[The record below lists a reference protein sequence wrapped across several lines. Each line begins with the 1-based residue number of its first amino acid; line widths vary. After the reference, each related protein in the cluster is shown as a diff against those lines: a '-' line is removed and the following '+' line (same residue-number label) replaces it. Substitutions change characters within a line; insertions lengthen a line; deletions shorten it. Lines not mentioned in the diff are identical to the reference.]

1 MGIEDSHI
9 EDFVAKYIKGDF
21 VVAVGTSLLGKAF
34 LNKLAFAEAERGV
47 NISII
52 PTSLETAAIAS
63 QLKLKIVSL
72 NEVEID
78 VAIEFVDAVD
88 DNYNFIKRNS
98 SSLVRDK
105 MIAQSA
111 ATLIV
116 VTKHENYVKKLAGKI
131 PFEIATFGYKR
142 TLNQL
147 NLLGKARLREINGK
161 PYKTETNHYLA
172 DVDVDEIYSPEDL
185 EYQSKEIPGVLE
197 TGLFLGYADK
207 IILYDKNIEV
217 KSRTEFKQ

>member
-9 EDFVAKYIKGDF
+9 EDFVAKYIKRDF

-34 LNKLAFAEAERGV
+34 LNKLAFAEAEKGV
-47 NISII
+47 KISIV

-63 QLKLKIVSL
+63 QLKLRIASL
-72 NEVEID
+72 NDVEID

-88 DNYNFIKRNS
+88 ENYNFIKRNS

-116 VTKHENYVKKLAGKI
+116 VSKHENYVKKLKGTV

-147 NLLGKARLREINGK
+147 NLFGNARLRELKNR
-161 PYKTETNHYLA
+161 PYKTETNHYLV

-185 EYQSKEIPGVLE
+185 EYQAKEIPGVLE

-207 IILYDKNIEV
+207 IILHNKGIEV
-217 KSRTEFKQ
+217 KSRTEFEQ